1 MGISFSQHDIN
12 QRVGRINK
20 HTQTIKYIGQQL
32 AVDSNLI
39 SAIIAVE
46 SSGNARAGEG
56 RTSGAKGL
64 MQIIKISWESTIR
77 HFPNLRYRNRKLS
90 EFMDREED
98 EAWADPA
105 LNILVGTLTLI
116 LKARSLTKMTG
127 IHISADD
134 SADAAM
140 LLTAYNAGEFTVMK
154 AYNRAV
160 AAGSR
165 NPQSDFLLKPHL
177 RGAINDVVSRFNLSW
192 NVEAKYKEI
201 GEYAEKVMIFLR
213 LFNGGSILTKP
224 TIAPEETKEVTKTKE
239 HHNKAT
245 AKYQIVHGDT
255 GYRIARKLGV
265 SFRELSQAN
274 PSINWS
280 RLGIGQRLNIPQKGN
295 FKKPVD
301 PTPAKPKQPIAY
313 RVKRGETLGII
324 ARKFKVSIGNL
335 KAANRSKLRRWGS
348 VEGFEAGA
356 VIKIPV

>member
-1 MGISFSQHDIN
+1 MGISYSQYDIN
-12 QRVGRINK
+12 KRIGRINGYA
-20 HTQTIKYIGQQL
+20 QTIKYIGQQM
-32 AVDSNLI
+32 AVNSNLI

-56 RTSGAKGL
+56 RVTGAKGL
-64 MQIIKISWESTIR
+64 MQVIKKSWESTVR
-77 HFPNLRYRNRKLS
+77 QFPNLRYRDRKLI
-90 EFMDREED
+90 EFLDRD
-98 EAWADPA
+98 VADAWADPA

-127 IHISADD
+127 IDISADD
-134 SADAAM
+134 SADAVM
-140 LLTAYNAGEFTVMK
+140 LLTAYNAGEYTVMK
-154 AYNRAV
+154 AYKRAL

-165 NPQSDFLLKPHL
+165 NPQADFLLRSHL
-177 RGAINDVVSRFNLSW
+177 KGAIYDVVNRFNLSW

-201 GEYAEKVMIFLR
+201 SEYAERVMIFLR
-213 LFNGGSILTKP
+213 LFDGGSTLNKSNV
-224 TIAPEETKEVTKTKE
+224 AHEETKELAKNQE

-265 SFRELSQAN
+265 SFRDLSQAN

-295 FKKPVD
+295 FKEPVD
-301 PTPAKPKQPIAY
+301 PTPTKPKQPIAY

-324 ARKFKVSIGNL
+324 SRKFKVSIGNL
-335 KAANRSKLRRWGS
+335 KAANPSKLRRWGS